1 MTLIGKFKQ
10 SVFATSLIC
19 LYSIS
24 KDCNAYL
31 TVESWNFE
39 ILPQSLMDLVKKW
52 PFSFNIQ
59 NSKNDTSLFSLRKIK
74 ILPNMQKKKLTL
86 LIFFLQAA
94 LIIGVF

>member
-1 MTLIGKFKQ
+1 MTFIGKFKQ

-19 LYSIS
+19 LYSIV

-59 NSKNDTSLFSLRKIK
+59 NSKNYTSLFSLRNIK

-86 LIFFLQAA
+86 LIFFSQAA